1 MDFLLSLAIFDLDE
15 TLISGDSD
23 YLWGEF
29 IVEKGLVDKASHQEK
44 NRHFY
49 QQYKQGKLD
58 VDDYLRFACSVLASH
73 PIDTLVELRE
83 EFIDTRIKPLV
94 LPEAVK
100 IVNSHKSRHDHVL
113 IITSTIDFI
122 TRPVGELFG
131 IADLIAPVPE
141 QQDGQY
147 TGQITGI
154 PSFGQGKVDCLMEWL
169 EDKPY
174 STQGSYFY
182 SDSINDLPLLE
193 FVGHPRAV
201 DPDDR
206 LRQVA
211 TSRGWPIVS
220 FRG

>member
-1 MDFLLSLAIFDLDE
+1 MSLAIFDLDE

-29 IVEKGLVDKASHQEK
+29 IVEKGIVDKAHHQEK

-49 QQYKQGKLD
+49 EQYKQGKLD
-58 VDDYLRFACSVLASH
+58 VNAYLRFACSVLAS
-73 PIDTLVELRE
+73 ISMDTLIELRE

-100 IVNSHKSRHDHVL
+100 IVNSHKSSHDHVL

-122 TRPVGELFG
+122 TRPIGELLG
-131 IADLIAPVPE
+131 IVDLIAPIPE

-169 EDKPY
+169 DDKPY

-193 FVGHPRAV
+193 FVDHPRAV

-206 LRQVA
+206 LRQIA
-211 TSRGWPIVS
+211 TSRGWQIIS